1 MHSHVLIV
9 IQIIILSCQS
19 VSGMFL
25 YIVDVSLEEGSCAP
39 KGIAV
44 HKLECKQLL

>member
-9 IQIIILSCQS
+9 IQLTTCQS

-25 YIVDVSLEEGSCAP
+25 YIVDVSFEEGSCAP
-39 KGIAV
+39 KGIVV
-44 HKLECKQLL
+44 HKFECKQLL